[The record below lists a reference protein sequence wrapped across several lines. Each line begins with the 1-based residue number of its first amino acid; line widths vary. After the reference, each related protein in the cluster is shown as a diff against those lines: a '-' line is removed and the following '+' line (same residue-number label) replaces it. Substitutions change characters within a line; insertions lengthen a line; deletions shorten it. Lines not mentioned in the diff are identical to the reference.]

1 MFICK
6 WFFTVDE
13 MEKNLICL
21 GFERD
26 VGREMSSWAIAI
38 VIINFSPRATP
49 VEMCLVDNFIFFSLS
64 FAHVS
69 QSIKRRN
76 TICRSSHLI
85 CCCELDKTSVHI
97 VQVERRAP
105 GWKNRTVA
113 LYDVF
118 GVLRSR
124 MRELLSWASCTSQQH
139 IFFSDDERQT
149 HFFVLQARR
158 RARQVSVRHSNFVL
172 FFFNFALFFII
183 LGG

>member
-21 GFERD
+21 SFERD

-139 IFFSDDERQT
+139 IFFFGWWT
-149 HFFVLQARR
+149 ANTFFCAASASTSTSSF
-158 RARQVSVRHSNFVL
+158 RATLKFRT